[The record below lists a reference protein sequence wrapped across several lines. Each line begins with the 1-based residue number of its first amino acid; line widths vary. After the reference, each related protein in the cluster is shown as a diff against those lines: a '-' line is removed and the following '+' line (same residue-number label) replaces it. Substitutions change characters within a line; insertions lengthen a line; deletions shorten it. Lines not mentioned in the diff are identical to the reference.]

1 MSYLINHNNNS
12 FSNSFEISGS
22 KSESNRLLILNSIYG
37 NLKID
42 NLSNSDD
49 TVILDKYIT
58 NLESHIDV
66 HHAGTAMR
74 FLTALLAIKTN
85 KKFVITGSQRMKERP
100 IKILVQA
107 LNKLGANISYFDKK
121 GFPPLIIK
129 GQEIFGGEISLSSNI
144 SSQYISALM
153 LIAPIL
159 KNGLLINLEGK
170 ITSKPYLEMTLAI
183 LKKIGINC
191 YFKNNIISIEH
202 CSKINNSAISIE
214 SDWSSVSYFYSIV
227 ALSNAAELNIG
238 TFYKSSI
245 QGDVKL
251 YEIYAKLGVETK
263 FIKSSS
269 RILIKKINDFIKPD
283 HIDLD
288 LTENPDIAQTIAVTC
303 FGLGISC
310 DLFGLHT
317 LKIKETDRLEALKIE
332 LSKLGA
338 NVKVTNN
345 SFHLAPTFSINNGI
359 SIETYNYHRMAMAFA
374 PLALMTP
381 IIINNPDVVT
391 KSYKDFWKDLKS
403 LNFNLSKI

>member
-310 DLFGLHT
+310 DLVGLHT

-359 SIETYNYHRMAMAFA
+359 SIETYNDHRMAMAFA